1 MCIKNI
7 FINRRNYKIVWIC
20 DSTYIISNAIVNN
33 GNYFGKIRWIHDVCK
48 RMYEIIRGAVNVKQ
62 NETYMEG
69 F

>member
-33 GNYFGKIRWIHDVCK
+33 GNSCILEKYGEYTMF
-48 RMYEIIRGAVNVKQ
+48 VNVCMKLYAEQ
-62 NETYMEG
+62 
-69 F
+69 